1 MRRDEL
7 YSRPII
13 AVSSPL
19 VPPPTTSQ
27 GFGGSMGSA
36 AVVVVVGGGG
46 KRPLVAVPSPTH
58 SSPYRHRRR
67 AAGGTP
73 FAAHLMRKANCH
85 DCEHLS
91 TTTHWKLRFVT
102 ILHRIWQESHP
113 VLAQDLAM

>member
-36 AVVVVVGGGG
+36 AVVVVVGGDG
-46 KRPLVAVPSPTH
+46 KRPLVTVPSPTH

-73 FAAHLMRKANCH
+73 FAALDEKSQ
-85 DCEHLS
+85 LS
-91 TTTHWKLRFVT
+91 RL
-102 ILHRIWQESHP
+102 
-113 VLAQDLAM
+113 